1 MSAYLLVEAEV
12 TDPARYE
19 RYRQLAPP
27 AIAKYGGRY
36 LVRGGATEVLEGD
49 WRPTRIVVVE
59 FPNADAARRFYDSPE
74 YEIARAERAGAARMN
89 FVLVEGV

>member
-1 MSAYLLVEAEV
+1 MSAYLLVEVEV

-19 RYRQLAPP
+19 RYKKLAP
-27 AIAKYGGRY
+27 AAVAKYGGRY

-49 WRPTRIVVVE
+49 WRPARIVVLE
-59 FPNADAARRFYDSPE
+59 FPSAEAARLFYASPE
-74 YEIARAERAGAARMN
+74 YEVARAERTGAARMN